1 MALLVVTH
9 QEFFTINKLV
19 YYEVHNEVTA
29 AYTRESQIKNMNQK
43 PAKINQKAFSL
54 IELSIVI
61 LIISVFM
68 ASFIN
73 LLGSINSTDKY
84 AETKAKMERVADAII
99 KYRNKNGVLPV
110 PARIDLLPDDQM
122 YGYFIEN
129 SDQQNAYAPDNMQEY
144 LNGKM
149 LYGMVPFVNLGLN
162 EEDAYDAWGNRIS
175 FIADAYRL
183 GGSKATRSS
192 FKIFDKS
199 NEAIVKRMPTKTEV
213 EAGQSSKTCGDGTDS
228 VTSYNQIIYPCAAF
242 VLISH
247 GINGDGAF
255 NAAGVQDVIAG
266 KNIEGKNAFNNISPT
281 MVYSLPLNTNKNTA
295 DIEDYFDDI
304 IVYRTADYT
313 LNVASNS
320 SGSGGSTSVTY
331 SNLYFGDGEGSSASA
346 CEKLANITHV
356 CTQQGS
362 FIRITSY
369 SCSART
375 IVLETALPEGNDS
388 TYTSPDGVNCEFNP
402 KIYWSGFIL

>member
-1 MALLVVTH
+1 
-9 QEFFTINKLV
+9 
-19 YYEVHNEVTA
+19 
-29 AYTRESQIKNMNQK
+29 MNQK

-110 PARIDLLPDDQM
+110 PARIDLPPDDQM

-129 SDQQNAYAPDNMQEY
+129 SDQQNAYLPDNLTDY
-144 LNGKM
+144 LVGGKM

-183 GGSKATRSS
+183 GGSNPTRSA
-192 FKIFDKS
+192 FRIYDKS
-199 NEAIVKRMPTKTEV
+199 NEAIIRRMPTKTEV
-213 EAGQSSKTCGDGTDS
+213 KAGQSSKTCGDGTDS
-228 VTSYNQIIYPCAAF
+228 VTSYNQIIYPCLPF
-242 VLISH
+242 ILISH
-247 GINGDGAF
+247 GINGMGAF
-255 NAAGVQDVIAG
+255 NAAGVQTGILARNNFG
-266 KNIEGKNAFNNISPT
+266 ANYESKNTWGALSDS
-281 MVYSLPLNTNKNTA
+281 VLYSLPLNTNKNTA
-295 DIEDYFDDI
+295 DKEDYFDDI

-331 SNLYFGDGEGSSASA
+331 SNLYFGDNEGSSASA

-362 FIRITSY
+362 FIRIISY
-369 SCSART
+369 NCSAET
-375 IVLETALPEGNDS
+375 IVLGTALPEGNDS

-402 KIYWSGFIL
+402 KIYWSGFIR

>member
-1 MALLVVTH
+1 
-9 QEFFTINKLV
+9 
-19 YYEVHNEVTA
+19 
-29 AYTRESQIKNMNQK
+29 MNQK

-129 SDQQNAYAPDNMQEY
+129 SDQQNSYAPDNMQEY

-247 GINGDGAF
+247 GINGMGAF
-255 NAAGVQDVIAG
+255 NAAGVQDRTNSGANYEG
-266 KNIEGKNAFNNISPT
+266 KNIWGNMSSNI
-281 MVYSLPLNTNKNTA
+281 VYSLPLNTNKNTA

-320 SGSGGSTSVTY
+320 SGSGGSTSGTTYNMMNNCTNDNLPSVGLPVYWKDEAGLCLGPSEPNGQSFAACTPAGIVTSLT
-331 SNLYFGDGEGSSASA
+331 SNGDGTYNISLSGATRVLSTQMNILQGDSSGYY
-346 CEKLANITHV
+346 NNTGIQ
-356 CTQQGS
+356 CT
-362 FIRITSY
+362 
-369 SCSART
+369 
-375 IVLETALPEGNDS
+375 
-388 TYTSPDGVNCEFNP
+388 VNP
-402 KIYWSGFIL
+402 